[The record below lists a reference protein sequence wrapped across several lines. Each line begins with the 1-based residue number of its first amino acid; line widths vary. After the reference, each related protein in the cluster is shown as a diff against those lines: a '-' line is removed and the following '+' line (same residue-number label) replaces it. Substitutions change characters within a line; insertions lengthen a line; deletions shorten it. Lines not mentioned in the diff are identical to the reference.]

1 MDLYPF
7 KFNVTFPCKHH
18 ESSKCLRLQ
27 ADWLED
33 VIVSS
38 SPGKA
43 LGGKLKNC
51 MLVSL
56 VIINEGNRCMYIY
69 IYIELLYDIAGYIS
83 ILVAS
88 IDVNP

>member
-7 KFNVTFPCKHH
+7 NVTFLCKRH

-43 LGGKLKNC
+43 LDGKLKK
-51 MLVSL
+51 LYVG
-56 VIINEGNRCMYIY
+56 VIGDYQRRKSMYMCVEI
-69 IYIELLYDIAGYIS
+69 LYDIAGYLS
-83 ILVAS
+83 ILFAS
-88 IDVNP
+88 IGVNP